1 MCPRGAPKARVSSFR
16 RVGWACRGKVEAGTL
31 GGVTLDVLAALRKV
45 LLTAMARMREDVDA
59 MGRSLPTLQQ
69 PSAELRREVTRLRER
84 VDRLER
90 IALRLALEAR

>member
-1 MCPRGAPKARVSSFR
+1 M
-16 RVGWACRGKVEAGTL
+16 